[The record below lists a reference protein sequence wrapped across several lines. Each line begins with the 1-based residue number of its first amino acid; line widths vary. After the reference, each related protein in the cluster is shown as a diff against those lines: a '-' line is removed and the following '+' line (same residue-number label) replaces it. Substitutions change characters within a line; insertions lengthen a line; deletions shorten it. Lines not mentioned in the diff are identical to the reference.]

1 MVRLAFA
8 EFVQPTRKCFHHLN
22 KGGDVGVDVG
32 VGSVT
37 TFDVRTRRSSNFG
50 FERFESLKKNFLF
63 DRCKALK

>member
-22 KGGDVGVDVG
+22 KGGDVDVGVG

-37 TFDVRTRRSSNFG
+37 TFDVGTRRSSKFG
-50 FERFESLKKNFLF
+50 FERFESFFKIFLF